1 LSYHRGDAVI
11 YRVSKS
17 SPHPGPRARSV
28 RPTRGD
34 DYRYVVD
41 KFWIVRDIQQDGM
54 LVLTTRTGKSRVV
67 PPDAVALRRANLWER
82 WWYRERFPGH

>member
-1 LSYHRGDAVI
+1 
-11 YRVSKS
+11 
-17 SPHPGPRARSV
+17 
-28 RPTRGD
+28 
-34 DYRYVVD
+34 
-41 KFWIVRDIQQDGM
+41 M